1 MTSIVF
7 RQFGLLTSAVYVFR
21 TSSCPA
27 LMSEGGWSSFEPEG
41 PMNDT
46 STKFG
51 SIQDTAGSF
60 PSFASSR
67 KFRGA
72 RKLRRSKYANLSR

>member
-1 MTSIVF
+1 
-7 RQFGLLTSAVYVFR
+7 
-21 TSSCPA
+21 
-27 LMSEGGWSSFEPEG
+27 MSEGGWSSFDPAG
-41 PMNDT
+41 PMNET

-67 KFRGA
+67 KLRGA
-72 RKLRRSKYANLSR
+72 RRLRRSK